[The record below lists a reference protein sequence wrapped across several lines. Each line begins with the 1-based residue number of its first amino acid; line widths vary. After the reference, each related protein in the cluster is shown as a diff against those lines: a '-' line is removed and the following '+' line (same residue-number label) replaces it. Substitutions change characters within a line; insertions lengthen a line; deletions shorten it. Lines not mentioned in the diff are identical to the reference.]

1 MGKALSK
8 LCTECFDGQEDNS
21 IPLIETS
28 SKASGFI
35 SYESLTQATPEPKV
49 EENHPKQEYLFK
61 IIENASIEFL
71 SHVRCPFEEEG
82 FVEILK
88 KEKIRVHSKECDSGY
103 MMKSEYILNCTASE
117 FISLLQDIGHRK
129 LWDEN
134 IEHIELV
141 ATLPEDIT
149 VTYIKYKKFLVI
161 SSRDVLLVNRAMRAH
176 NGMIFVSSSC
186 ELDEYP
192 VKDSAIRAFVDA
204 AGYYLEPFENKI
216 KVVGFTLGNAGGNI
230 PKAFV
235 KTAAASALPKFI
247 ASVEKAI
254 KNKKW

>member
-1 MGKALSK
+1 MGKAISK
-8 LCTECFDGQEDNS
+8 LCTECFDLQNDNS
-21 IPLIETS
+21 LPLIEKS

-35 SYESLTQATPEPKV
+35 PYESLAQATSESKV

-71 SHVRCPFEEEG
+71 SHIRCPFEEEG

-88 KEKIRVHSKECDSGY
+88 KEKIRVYSKECESGY

-117 FISLLQDIGHRK
+117 FINLLLDIEHRK
-129 LWDEN
+129 IWDDT

-141 ATLPEDIT
+141 LMLPEDTT

-161 SSRDVLLVNRAMRAH
+161 SSRDVLLVNRVMRAH
-176 NGMIFVSSSC
+176 HGMVFISSSC

-192 VKDSAIRAFVDA
+192 VKDSTIRAFVDTS
-204 AGYYLEPFENKI
+204 GYYIEPFENKI
-216 KVVGFTLGNAGGNI
+216 RVIGFTIGNAGGNI

-235 KTAAASALPKFI
+235 KTATASTLPKFI
-247 ASVEKAI
+247 VSVEKAL
-254 KNKKW
+254 KHKKW